1 MGVTHGAIATRP
13 ADAADVGG
21 MRELRERRT
30 TVQVRYDVDPE
41 SELLNALWIFAL
53 LGEPQEDLLEEYLD
67 AWPLEF
73 RARAQA

>member
-1 MGVTHGAIATRP
+1 VGISHGAITTHRARSVDP
-13 ADAADVGG
+13 AG
-21 MRELRERRT
+21 MRELRDRRT

-53 LGEPQEDLLEEYLD
+53 LGQPQEDLLEEYLD